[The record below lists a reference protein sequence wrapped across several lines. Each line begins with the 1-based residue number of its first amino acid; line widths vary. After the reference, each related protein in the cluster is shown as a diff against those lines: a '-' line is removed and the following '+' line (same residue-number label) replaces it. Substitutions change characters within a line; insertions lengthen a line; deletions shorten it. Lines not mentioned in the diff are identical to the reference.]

1 MTRELIMKD
10 YFTKR
15 MRGERVNLESMINS
29 LTKTQLIQLAKNDT
43 IFIKSDWNKQQIA
56 ERVMGSIEHS
66 IAYITCSIL
75 PITLSAICCL
85 FQSDLINIVSFLAN

>member
-10 YFTKR
+10 YFAKR
-15 MRGERVNLESMINS
+15 MKGERVNLKSMINS

-56 ERVMGSIEHS
+56 ERVMGSIEHV
-66 IAYITCSIL
+66 IY
-75 PITLSAICCL
+75 AIECCTVRGKNESKQD
-85 FQSDLINIVSFLAN
+85 FYKRVYYKYWA

>member
-29 LTKTQLIQLAKNDT
+29 LTKSQLIQ
-43 IFIKSDWNKQQIA
+43 
-56 ERVMGSIEHS
+56 
-66 IAYITCSIL
+66 
-75 PITLSAICCL
+75 
-85 FQSDLINIVSFLAN
+85 

>member
-10 YFTKR
+10 YFAKR

-29 LTKTQLIQLAKNDT
+29 LTKSQLIQLAKNDT

-56 ERVMGSIEHS
+56 ERIMGSIEHV
-66 IAYITCSIL
+66 IY
-75 PITLSAICCL
+75 AIECCTVRGENEPKQD
-85 FQSDLINIVSFLAN
+85 FYKRVYYKYWA

>member
-15 MRGERVNLESMINS
+15 MRNERVNLESMISS
-29 LTKTQLIQLAKNDT
+29 LTKTQLIQLAKNDC

-56 ERVMGSIEHS
+56 ERVMGSIEHV
-66 IAYITCSIL
+66 IY
-75 PITLSAICCL
+75 AIECCTVRRENEPKQD
-85 FQSDLINIVSFLAN
+85 FYKRVYYKYWA

>member
-29 LTKTQLIQLAKNDT
+29 LTKTQLIQLAKNDC

-56 ERVMGSIEHS
+56 DRVMGSIEHV
-66 IAYITCSIL
+66 IY
-75 PITLSAICCL
+75 AIECCTVRGENESKQD
-85 FQSDLINIVSFLAN
+85 FYKRVYYKYWA